1 MTLSGSEVVRFNAQ
15 EFFQLGL
22 RLASCEPNEA
32 GYRTAI
38 NRAYY
43 ACHLIGCE
51 STARKGWFT
60 PQYTFRDHRGLW
72 QALKQHTP
80 WWNKLRVLY
89 ELREHA
95 DYHVDPTQ
103 QPPNNVCSYCD
114 GKTDTTALVDEN
126 TWIIARDIA
135 NDILPRLQSIMPN

>member
-1 MTLSGSEVVRFNAQ
+1 LTLNGAEVVRFNAQ
-15 EFFQLGL
+15 EFLQLGL
-22 RLASCEPNEA
+22 RLVSCEPNEA

-60 PQYTFRDHRGLW
+60 PQYAFSDHAGLW
-72 QALKQHTP
+72 RALRKHTP

-95 DYHVDPTQ
+95 DYHIDPSQ
-103 QPPNNVCSYCD
+103 QPPSNSCSYCD
-114 GKTDTTALVDEN
+114 SKTDTAALVDED
-126 TWIIARDIA
+126 TWVIARDIA
-135 NDILPRLQSIMPN
+135 NDILPRLQSIMP

>member
-1 MTLSGSEVVRFNAQ
+1 LTLNGYKVVRFNAE
-15 EFFQLGL
+15 EFLK
-22 RLASCEPNEA
+22 LALNLVNYEPNEA

-60 PQYTFRDHRGLW
+60 PKHKPDDHSGVCR
-72 QALKQHTP
+72 ALKKYTP
-80 WWNKLRVLY
+80 WGDKLRTLI

-95 DYHVDPTQ
+95 DYHIDPRQ
-103 QPPNNVCSYCD
+103 QSPDNRCSYCD

-135 NDILPRLQSIMPN
+135 NYILPRLQSIAP

>member
-1 MTLSGSEVVRFNAQ
+1 LTLNGFKVVRFNAQ
-15 EFFQLGL
+15 EFLQLGL
-22 RLASCEPNEA
+22 RLVIYEPNEA

-43 ACHLIGCE
+43 TCHLIGRE

-60 PQYTFRDHRGLW
+60 PKYAYHDHAGLCKI
-72 QALKQHTP
+72 LNQHTP
-80 WWNKLRVLY
+80 WGNKLRVLY

-95 DYHVDPTQ
+95 DYHIDPTQ
-103 QPPNNVCSYCD
+103 QPPNNGCPYCKN
-114 GKTDTTALVDEN
+114 KTDTTALVDED

-135 NDILPRLQSIMPN
+135 NDILPRLQSIMP

>member
-1 MTLSGSEVVRFNAQ
+1 MVRFNAQ
-15 EFFQLGL
+15 EFLQLAL
-22 RLASCEPNEA
+22 RLVSYEPNEA

-38 NRAYY
+38 NRVYY

-51 STARKGWFT
+51 STAKKGWFK
-60 PQYTFRDHRGLW
+60 PQYTFRDHAGLW
-72 QALKQHTP
+72 QALKEHTP

-95 DYHVDPTQ
+95 DYHIDPPQ
-103 QPPNNVCSYCD
+103 QSPSSRCPYCD
-114 GKTDTTALVDEN
+114 GKTNTTALVDEN

>member
-1 MTLSGSEVVRFNAQ
+1 MTLNGSKVVKFNAQ
-15 EFFQLGL
+15 EFLQLGL
-22 RLASCEPNEA
+22 RLVSYEPNEA

-43 ACHLIGCE
+43 ACHLIGRE
-51 STARKGWFT
+51 STAKKGWFI
-60 PQYTFRDHRGLW
+60 PQYNYNDHSGLW
-72 QALKQHTP
+72 RALKNTP
-80 WWNKLRVLY
+80 LRNKLRALY
-89 ELREHA
+89 ELRVHA
-95 DYHVDPTQ
+95 DYHIDPSQ

-114 GKTDTTALVDEN
+114 GKTNTTALVDEN